1 MKLAIIGASTGQL
14 PLCLK
19 ARELGIET
27 ICFAWEQGAICK
39 DYVDKF
45 YPISVLDKEKILQI
59 CKTED
64 IDGVVSNASDLLA
77 EISSYISE
85 KMSLNGNLYKNILN
99 IRDKKYVRE
108 KHTYC

>member
-19 ARELGIET
+19 AKEMGLKT

-45 YPISVLDKEKILQI
+45 YPISVLEKDEILEM
-59 CKTED
+59 CKLEKVN
-64 IDGVVSNASDLLA
+64 GVVSNASDLLA
-77 EISSYISE
+77 EI
-85 KMSLNGNLYKNILN
+85 
-99 IRDKKYVRE
+99 
-108 KHTYC
+108 TA